1 MMTNN
6 KIPVTTL
13 GAFTIHQALSCA
25 IYRLLLLPSLHC
37 LQDSDSQRPVPSPS
51 LPMHEAVLIICLLV
65 RRLKG
70 FQQFHK
76 ILFVLRN
83 HIFKPIPC
91 GWSGI
96 FGCFQSCHY
105 KQCYNGYL
113 CIYLVSQMWTTFV
126 GYILKHMEMLDCHL
140 FQFLKILANGPYI
153 GVNEFTLPQAMHVLQ
168 SPPPASQ
175 FSSNNCNPLLMPIMM
190 LDAVLNGL
198 HTLSHLILTKP

>member
-1 MMTNN
+1 M
-6 KIPVTTL
+6 I
-13 GAFTIHQALSCA
+13 A
-25 IYRLLLLPSLHC
+25 SLHKMPQGGRVILHYFTENQKGRTSIISLLSSLMC
-37 LQDSDSQRPVPSPS
+37 CMTVVYLFIFSQ
-51 LPMHEAVLIICLLV
+51 
-65 RRLKG
+65 
-70 FQQFHK
+70 F
-76 ILFVLRN
+76 
-83 HIFKPIPC
+83 IFKPIPC